1 MSNEQEVHFEGKIA
15 QKVILVKGD
24 TVLLVQDPRGGTDV
38 WELPGGRMNIG
49 EDPKVAIQREFF
61 EEMGSAV
68 EIGSVVH
75 MEQFIQGNE
84 NAQAFVIV
92 YKATLVHPEQAF
104 VLSDEEVSKV
114 QWFTREEI
122 KELKLYPEYKN
133 ALEVYFAT

>member
-15 QKVILVKGD
+15 QKVIVVRGD
-24 TVLLVQDPRGGTDV
+24 TVLLVQDPRGESDV
-38 WELPGGRMNIG
+38 WELPGGRMNLG

-84 NAQAFVIV
+84 NAHAFVIV
-92 YKATLVHPEQAF
+92 YEATLVHPDQDF
-104 VLSDEEVSKV
+104 VLSDEEVSRVRWCTK
-114 QWFTREEI
+114 EEVE
-122 KELKLYPEYKN
+122 KLKLYPEYKS